1 MPRKNIKVIKVPM
14 SDDEKLSIYK
24 PQIFPRLP
32 RLYLELLEN
41 KIKIKQDLIN
51 KDYVPSENKKYDNT
65 YNKYDRYDDTDKKYE
80 DTDKKYDN
88 KKYEED
94 DKYNKKYEEDDK
106 YNKKYDDDKDNYDNK
121 KYDDDKDKY
130 DDDGKYNK
138 KYDDKYNKK
147 YEDVDKYDNKK
158 YEDVDKYDNKKYDD
172 KDKYEDVDKYDDKY
186 NKKYD
191 DKDDFDSKLDDYI
204 NKNKEKE
211 VEKSYSPSSN
221 ISDRLQQLLK
231 DEPAKS
237 SDTPFMKKSNN
248 LNYRSVENYKRHD
261 ENMPPTLSE
270 IESQGGIKRKRE
282 LRDINNISRD
292 EQEEE
297 DLKRELMFKIDLLK
311 KSYPNAMIPEFSIH
325 SDYSTM
331 KKTYD
336 STVRRLSLDSSVDN
350 YKNYLIGGF
359 MLCEFVLGSY
369 MGFDM
374 QGFTQQQILSMN
386 SYEVLLIELGEKS
399 YIPDGSK
406 WPVEI
411 RLIGLILINVV
422 FFIISKMIMKKTGS
436 NLLGLINNMNVKNNN
451 TNSTKRKMKG
461 PNINLDEI
469 PEIPVQ

>member
-14 SDDEKLSIYK
+14 SDEEKLSIYK
-24 PQIFPRLP
+24 PQVFPRLP

-41 KIKIKQDLIN
+41 KVKIKQDLIN
-51 KDYVPSENKKYDNT
+51 KDYVPSSDNYNKNVTYNETVNDDDKYNNKKYD
-65 YNKYDRYDDTDKKYE
+65 DE
-80 DTDKKYDN
+80 V
-88 KKYEED
+88 
-94 DKYNKKYEEDDK
+94 DDK
-106 YNKKYDDDKDNYDNK
+106 YNKKYDDDD
-121 KYDDDKDKY
+121 
-130 DDDGKYNK
+130 KYNK
-138 KYDDKYNKK
+138 KYDDNNKYNKK
-147 YEDVDKYDNKK
+147 YDEI
-158 YEDVDKYDNKKYDD
+158 
-172 KDKYEDVDKYDDKY
+172 DDKY

-191 DKDDFDSKLDDYI
+191 DEIDKKYDDDDKYNKKYDDDDKYNKKYDEDDDKYNKKYDDDDKKNDFDSKLDDYI
-204 NKNKEKE
+204 SKNKENDNDKP
-211 VEKSYSPSSN
+211 YSPSSN
-221 ISDRLQQLLK
+221 ISDRLQELLK
-231 DEPAKS
+231 DEPTGRKS
-237 SDTPFMKKSNN
+237 ETPFIKKSDN
-248 LNYRSVENYKRHD
+248 LNYRSVENYRRHEEN

-270 IESQGGIKRKRE
+270 IESQGGVKRKRE

-399 YIPDGSK
+399 YIPQGSK

-411 RLIGLILINVV
+411 RLIGLVLINVV
-422 FFIISKMIMKKTGS
+422 FFIVSKMIMKKTGS

-451 TNSTKRKMKG
+451 NTTKRKMKG

>member
-1 MPRKNIKVIKVPM
+1 MPRKNIKVIKVPI
-14 SDDEKLSIYK
+14 SDEEKLSIYK
-24 PQIFPRLP
+24 SQIFPRLP

-51 KDYVPSENKKYDNT
+51 KDYVPS
-65 YNKYDRYDDTDKKYE
+65 
-80 DTDKKYDN
+80 DKKYDVVVEEN
-88 KKYEED
+88 DKYKKYDDGGDDMDKYTKKHDDDEYTKKYDDDVKDKYTKKYDED
-94 DKYNKKYEEDDK
+94 DYNKKYTKKYDDDDDKDK
-106 YNKKYDDDKDNYDNK
+106 YNKKYDEEDKYTK
-121 KYDDDKDKY
+121 KYDNDNDNDKY
-130 DDDGKYNK
+130 K
-138 KYDDKYNKK
+138 KYD
-147 YEDVDKYDNKK
+147 ED
-158 YEDVDKYDNKKYDD
+158 
-172 KDKYEDVDKYDDKY
+172 DDKY
-186 NKKYD
+186 TKKYNEDD
-191 DKDDFDSKLDDYI
+191 DKKDDDFDSKLDDYI
-204 NKNKEKE
+204 SKNKEKE

-231 DEPAKS
+231 DEPTKKS
-237 SDTPFMKKSNN
+237 ETPFIKKSNN
-248 LNYRSVENYKRHD
+248 LNYRSVENFKRHEEH
-261 ENMPPTLSE
+261 ENIPPTLSE

-325 SDYSTM
+325 SDYNTM

-399 YIPDGSK
+399 YIPQGSK

-422 FFIISKMIMKKTGS
+422 FFIVSKMIMKKTGS

-469 PEIPVQ
+469 PEIPV

>member
-14 SDDEKLSIYK
+14 SDEEKLSIYK

-51 KDYVPSENKKYDNT
+51 KDYVPSDNNKKYDTIEYTKNYEET
-65 YNKYDRYDDTDKKYE
+65 DKKHEEVDKKYDNYEESDKKYDKYDKYEETDKKYDKYEESDKKYDESDKKYDKYDKYEESDKKYDKYDKYDDTDK
-80 DTDKKYDN
+80 YD
-88 KKYEED
+88 KKYEESD
-94 DKYNKKYEEDDK
+94 NND
-106 YNKKYDDDKDNYDNK
+106 KKYDDD
-121 KYDDDKDKY
+121 DDDK
-130 DDDGKYNK
+130 
-138 KYDDKYNKK
+138 
-147 YEDVDKYDNKK
+147 
-158 YEDVDKYDNKKYDD
+158 
-172 KDKYEDVDKYDDKY
+172 
-186 NKKYD
+186 
-191 DKDDFDSKLDDYI
+191 KDDFDSKLDDYI
-204 NKNKEKE
+204 SKNKDKD

-221 ISDRLQQLLK
+221 ISDRLQQLLR
-231 DEPAKS
+231 DEPSKKS
-237 SDTPFMKKSNN
+237 ETPFMKKSNN
-248 LNYRSVENYKRHD
+248 LNYRSVENYKRHEE
-261 ENMPPTLSE
+261 ENIPPTLSE

-282 LRDINNISRD
+282 LRDINHISRD
-292 EQEEE
+292 EQEED

-399 YIPDGSK
+399 YIPQGSK

-451 TNSTKRKMKG
+451 SNATKRKMKG